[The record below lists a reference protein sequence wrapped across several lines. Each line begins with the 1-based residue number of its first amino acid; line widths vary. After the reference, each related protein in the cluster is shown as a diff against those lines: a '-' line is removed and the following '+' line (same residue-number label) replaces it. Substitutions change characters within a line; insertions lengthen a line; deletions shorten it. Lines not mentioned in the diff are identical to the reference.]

1 MGFHPSMAHRAGDFA
16 YRKCVENGSNST
28 CEPPWNATGN
38 ATAQWDGM
46 YNDTRRCYPKYVEEW
61 KQGNM
66 VPGEEEVGREVLV
79 ELDRDVGPLS
89 LEEVEFAAMLSHH
102 RKWPALG
109 MVPVDDML
117 NTGLLS

>member
-1 MGFHPSMAHRAGDFA
+1 
-16 YRKCVENGSNST
+16 
-28 CEPPWNATGN
+28 
-38 ATAQWDGM
+38 
-46 YNDTRRCYPKYVEEW
+46 
-61 KQGNM
+61 M

-102 RKWPALG
+102 RSWAALG

-117 NTGLLS
+117 NTGSYHFWGIRVHFWDGFPRPWICILY